1 MFTFRL
7 VRRAISE
14 DLLASE
20 ILLPSVGLEV
30 SGVFALSMAVVLL
43 ASSFFPASDDL
54 GASVAFGCG
63 CLLGSGVLPGLETGT
78 GADTGAVVE
87 AEAEEEEEEEVILE
101 IIVDGVTGPTILVS
115 LAARDVRVD
124 AVALSCRGCEMMKE
138 VVLEAVVE
146 RERGTVGRESLSMT
160 GGILDVR
167 F

>member
-1 MFTFRL
+1 M
-7 VRRAISE
+7 
-14 DLLASE
+14 
-20 ILLPSVGLEV
+20 PSVGLEV
-30 SGVFALSMAVVLL
+30 SGVFALSTAVIFLV
-43 ASSFFPASDDL
+43 SSLFTASDNL

-78 GADTGAVVE
+78 GADTGAVVD
-87 AEAEEEEEEEVILE
+87 AEAEEEEDEEEVVILE
-101 IIVDGVTGPTILVS
+101 IIVGGVTGPTILVS

-138 VVLEAVVE
+138 VVLEAEVE